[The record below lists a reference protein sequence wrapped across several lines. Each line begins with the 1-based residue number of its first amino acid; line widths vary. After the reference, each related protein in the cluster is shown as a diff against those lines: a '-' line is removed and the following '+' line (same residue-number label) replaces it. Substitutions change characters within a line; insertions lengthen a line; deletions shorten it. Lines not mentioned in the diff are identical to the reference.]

1 MRTLVLLWL
10 LLATAA
16 HAQLPLPHYYP
27 GSTSIDGMMEQ
38 PSQPGMYF
46 SGSIS
51 QYSAT
56 VLTNRQGQ
64 AIKNDIVDVSS
75 TVFTPSFTY
84 MTDLEFLGAQYGV
97 QLSFPVGSQGLSA
110 FHQFRGVER
119 GGTSTTLAVGD
130 LSIYPLILNW
140 ERDNGCTWFGYCLNF
155 PTGQYSFNDPTNV
168 GLGLFSQMVQLGEG
182 LYLDEDQ
189 TWQLAGLVSYEI
201 SGGQRNSLLQIGDHL
216 TLEYGL
222 SKIISPEFSVG
233 LTGYAQYQTSETSGL
248 GRVVLGERDKVVAAG
263 LEFVWNPNPD
273 VNIVLRGL
281 QEFASVNHS
290 QGLNISL
297 TVSVPLWVDE
307 EEEAPAPSPTPP

>member
-1 MRTLVLLWL
+1 MLRTILALFLT
-10 LLATAA
+10 ATAA

-51 QYSAT
+51 QYSST
-56 VLTNRQGQ
+56 ILTNRGGQ
-64 AIKNDIVDVSS
+64 AITNDIVDVSS
-75 TVFTPSFTY
+75 TMFTPSFTY
-84 MTDLEFLGAQYGV
+84 MTDLEFLGGQYGV
-97 QLSFPVGSQGLSA
+97 QLSFPIGSQGLSA

-119 GGTSTTLAVGD
+119 GATSTTLAVGD

-140 ERDNGCTWFGYCLNF
+140 ERDGGCTWFGYCLNF
-155 PTGQYSFNDPTNV
+155 PTGQYSLRDASNV
-168 GLGLFSQMVQLGEG
+168 GLGLFSQVVQLGEG

-201 SGGQRNSLLQIGDHL
+201 SGGQRHSRVGIGDHL

-233 LTGYAQYQTSETSGL
+233 LTGYAQYQTTETTGL
-248 GRVVLGERDKVVAAG
+248 GRISLGERDKVVAAG

-281 QEFASVNHS
+281 QEYYSVSHS
-290 QGLNISL
+290 QGLNLSL

-307 EEEAPAPSPTPP
+307 PEDSPSP